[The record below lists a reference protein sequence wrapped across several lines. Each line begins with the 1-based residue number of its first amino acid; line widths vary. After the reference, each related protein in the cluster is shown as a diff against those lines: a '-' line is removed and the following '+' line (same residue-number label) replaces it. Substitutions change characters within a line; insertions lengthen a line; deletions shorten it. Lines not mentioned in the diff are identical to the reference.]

1 MLFSLIVATLNRTK
15 ELEELFHSLARQEYK
30 HFEVI
35 VIDQNSHN
43 MVEEICNNFSPIIYI
58 QYFKVK
64 FTGLSK
70 ARNYGL
76 KFASGNIVAFP
87 DDDCVYSSDVLSIA
101 HKLFLNNDIDV
112 LTGDTSDYVSKKK
125 YLNTKKCDT
134 IISFNNVFRT
144 AISYTIFIKYKQK
157 VDVVFDEKLGVG
169 SRFGSAEETDLII
182 MLLKLNY
189 KGFYTP
195 RIMIFHPFSRTND
208 LVRNYNYAL
217 GFGAVHK
224 KHFDLFQI
232 KIHYLFF
239 FFVSFL
245 KITFFIKPKLNYN
258 ILKAKINGFL
268 RYDQFYE

>member
-15 ELEELFHSLARQEYK
+15 ELEELFHSLTKQEYK

-35 VIDQNSHN
+35 VIDQNNHN
-43 MVEEICNNFSPIIYI
+43 MVEDICINFSTKINI

-64 FTGLSK
+64 FRGLSK
-70 ARNYGL
+70 ARNYGI
-76 KFASGNIVAFP
+76 KFVSGNIVAFP
-87 DDDCVYSSDVLSIA
+87 DDDCVYSSDVLSVA
-101 HKLFLNNDIDV
+101 HKLLLNNDIDI
-112 LTGDTSDYVSKKK
+112 LTGDTSDYTSKKK

-134 IISFNNVFRT
+134 IIGFNNVFRS

-157 VDVVFDEKLGVG
+157 YDIVFDEKMGVG
-169 SRFGSAEETDLII
+169 SQFGSAEETDLII

-195 RIMIFHPFSRTND
+195 RIMVFHPFSRTSD

-232 KIHYLFF
+232 KIHYIIFA
-239 FFVSFL
+239 FVSFL
-245 KITFFIKPKLNYN
+245 KIILFVKPKLNYN
-258 ILKAKINGFL
+258 ILKAKIIGFL
-268 RYDQFYE
+268 QYD